1 MATDLSSSATKT
13 KPGLNDTKASRR
25 DVKVPKGTRDF
36 DPMQMAIREKVFG
49 IVTGV
54 FKRHGGVALDTPV
67 FELKET
73 LMGKYGEDSKLIY
86 DLADQGGELSSLR
99 YDLTVPF
106 ARYLATKK
114 LTSMRRYHIAK
125 VYRRDNPARGRY
137 REFYQCD
144 FDIAGQYD
152 SMVPDFEIL
161 KVLTEILDKL
171 DIGDYQVKLNHR
183 RLLDGMLEIC
193 GVPPEKFR
201 IICSAI
207 DKLDKLA
214 WEDVKKEMVQDKGLT
229 EEVADKIGNLVQKK
243 GKPLELLAELTKED
257 SAFCGNPSSEQALA
271 ELKQLF
277 TYLDVAKCLDC
288 FVFDLSLARGL
299 DYYTG
304 VIFEAVFVGTVK
316 MGSIAAGGRYDDL
329 VGMFSGV
336 QVPSV
341 GMSLGI
347 ERVFT
352 IMEEQASKLMVRK
365 TQTQVLVLGI
375 GKTLWSEV
383 IAIGSE
389 LWQLEIATEF
399 KCVAPGKI
407 KKNLSDAS
415 EKDGIPLV
423 VLVGQD
429 ELNQGIVK
437 VKDMAAKQEEE
448 VRRDNLAANLLTRVK
463 ALQPGL

>member
-1 MATDLSSSATKT
+1 MAADPASSATN
-13 KPGLNDTKASRR
+13 KPKPSANDAKVSRR
-25 DVKVPKGTRDF
+25 EVKVPKGTRDF
-36 DPMQMAIREKVFG
+36 DPLQMAIREKVFG

-152 SMVPDFEIL
+152 LMVPDFEVL

-171 DIGDYQVKLNHR
+171 DIGDYEVKINHR

-193 GVPPEKFR
+193 GVPAEKFR
-201 IICSAI
+201 TICSAI

-214 WEDVKKEMVQDKGLT
+214 WEDVRKEMVQDKGLT
-229 EEVADKIGNLVQKK
+229 EEVADKIGKLVQKK
-243 GKPLELLAELTKED
+243 GKPLELLAELTNED
-257 SAFCGNPSSEQALA
+257 SPFRGNAASEQALA

-277 TYLDVAKCLDC
+277 SYMDVGKCLNR

-329 VGMFSGV
+329 VGMFSSV

-347 ERVFT
+347 ERVFA
-352 IMEEQASKLMVRK
+352 IMEEQSSQLMVRK

-375 GKTLWSEV
+375 GRTLWNV
-383 IAIGSE
+383 AIG
-389 LWQLEIATEF
+389 IATELWELDIATEY

-407 KKNLSDAS
+407 KKHLIDAS

-437 VKDMAAKQEEE
+437 VKDMAAKHEEE
-448 VRRDNLAANLLTRVK
+448 VRRDNLAADLLARIR
-463 ALQPGL
+463 AL